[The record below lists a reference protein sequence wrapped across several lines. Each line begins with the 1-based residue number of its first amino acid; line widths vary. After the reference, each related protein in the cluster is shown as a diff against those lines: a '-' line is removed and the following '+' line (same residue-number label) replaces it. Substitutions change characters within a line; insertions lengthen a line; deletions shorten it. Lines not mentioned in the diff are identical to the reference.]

1 MEKRL
6 VQFLFLSAFALLS
19 FGCKSEFE
27 KIRASGDTDKIYTK
41 AFEYYEQEE
50 YLRAQTLLELIIPAY
65 RGKPELEKIY
75 FAYADTYYKLG
86 KYIMGNY
93 YFKNFASTF
102 PNSAQREEAD
112 FMAAYSNYM
121 MSPGYRLE
129 QTYTE
134 KAIDDLQLFAN
145 TYPNSPRLKECN
157 RLIDEMRLKLEKK
170 VFDEGVLYYNLRQ
183 YQAATTTFENL
194 LKDFPETS
202 NAEQV
207 RFYIAKANYLLAEN
221 SVVEKQEERY
231 KKTVAYAKDYLDK
244 FKGSDNYNEVK
255 SYYNNAV
262 KKLKSITNGRY
273 QDQSAGAGFQR

>member
-1 MEKRL
+1 M
-6 VQFLFLSAFALLS
+6 LS

-27 KIRASGDTDKIYTK
+27 KIRGSGDTDKMYTK
-41 AFEYYEQEE
+41 ALEYYEQGE
-50 YLRAQTLLELIIPAY
+50 YLRSQTLLELIIPAY

-75 FAYADTYYKLG
+75 YTYADTYYKLG
-86 KYIMGNY
+86 KYIMANY

-102 PNSAQREEAD
+102 PHSSQREEAD
-112 FMAAYSNYM
+112 FMAAYSNYQ
-121 MSPGYRLE
+121 MSPGFRLE

-134 KAIDDLQLFAN
+134 KAIDDLQLFVN
-145 TYPNSPRLKECN
+145 TYPSSPRLKESN

-170 VFDEGVLYYNLRQ
+170 NYEEGILYFNLRQ

-207 RFYIAKANYLLAEN
+207 RYHIAKANYLLAEN
-221 SVVEKQEERY
+221 SIFEKQEERY
-231 KKTVAYAKDYLDK
+231 KSTVAYSKDYLDK
-244 FKGSDNYNEVK
+244 FKDSDNYNEVK
-255 SYYNNAV
+255 SFYNNSV

-273 QDQSAGAGFQR
+273 QDQSAGAGR

>member
-1 MEKRL
+1 MKKRL
-6 VQFLFLSAFALLS
+6 FQSWLFLLAFTLLTAL
-19 FGCKSEFE
+19 GCKSEFE
-27 KIRASGDTDKIYTK
+27 KIRGSGDTDSIYAK
-41 AFEYYEQEE
+41 AFVYYEQEE

-75 FAYADTYYKLG
+75 FTYADTYYKLG

-112 FMAAYSNYM
+112 FMAAYCNYM
-121 MSPGYRLE
+121 MSPGFRLE

-134 KAIDDLQLFAN
+134 KAIDDFQLFAN
-145 TYPNSPRLKECN
+145 TYSSSPRLKEVN
-157 RLIDEMRLKLEKK
+157 RLIDEMRLKLEQK

-207 RFYIAKANYLLAEN
+207 RYYLAKANYLLAEN
-221 SVVEKQEERY
+221 SVFEKREERY
-231 KKTVAYAKDYLDK
+231 KKTVDYTKDYLGK
-244 FKGSDNYNEVK
+244 FKESDNYNEVK
-255 SYYNNAV
+255 SFYNNSV
-262 KKLKSITNGRY
+262 KQLKSITNGRY
-273 QDQSAGAGFQR
+273 QDQGAGAGR

>member
-1 MEKRL
+1 MKKRL
-6 VQFLFLSAFALLS
+6 VQLLLLSAFAMLS
-19 FGCKSEFE
+19 VSCKSEFE
-27 KIRASGDTDKIYTK
+27 KIRGSGDTDKMYSK
-41 AFEYYEQEE
+41 AFEYYAQEE

-75 FAYADTYYKLG
+75 FTYADTYYKLG
-86 KYIMGNY
+86 KYIMANY

-102 PNSAQREEAD
+102 PHSTQREEAD
-112 FMAAYSNYM
+112 FMAAYSNYQ

-134 KAIDDLQLFAN
+134 KAIDDFQLFVN
-145 TYPNSPRLKECN
+145 TYPNSPRLKESN

-170 VFDEGVLYYNLRQ
+170 NYEEGILYFNLRQ
-183 YQAATTTFENL
+183 YQAATTTLENL

-207 RFYIAKANYLLAEN
+207 RYHIAKATYLLAEN
-221 SVVEKQEERY
+221 SIFEKQEERY
-231 KKTVAYAKDYLDK
+231 KSTVDYSKDYLDK
-244 FKGSDNYNEVK
+244 FQGSSNYNEVK
-255 SYYNNAV
+255 SFYNNSV

-273 QDQSAGAGFQR
+273 QDQSAGAGR

>member
-1 MEKRL
+1 MKKRL
-6 VQFLFLSAFALLS
+6 VQILFLSAFAMLT

-27 KIRASGDTDKIYTK
+27 KIRGSGDTDKMYAK

-75 FAYADTYYKLG
+75 YTYADTYYKLG
-86 KYIMGNY
+86 KYIMANY

-102 PNSAQREEAD
+102 PHSPQREEAD
-112 FMAAYSNYM
+112 FMAAYSNYQ
-121 MSPGYRLE
+121 MSPGFRLE

-134 KAIDDLQLFAN
+134 KAIDDLQLFVN

-157 RLIDEMRLKLEKK
+157 MLIDQMRLKLEKK
-170 VFDEGVLYYNLRQ
+170 NFEEGILYFNLRQ

-207 RFYIAKANYLLAEN
+207 RYHIAKANYLLAEN
-221 SVVEKQEERY
+221 SIVEKQEERY
-231 KKTVAYAKDYLDK
+231 KQTVAYAKDYLEK
-244 FKGSDNYNEVK
+244 FQGTSNYDEVK
-255 SYYNNAV
+255 SFYNNSV

-273 QDQSAGAGFQR
+273 QDQGAGAGL

>member
-1 MEKRL
+1 MKKRL
-6 VQFLFLSAFALLS
+6 VQLLFLSAFAVLS

-27 KIRASGDTDKIYTK
+27 KIRGSGDTDKMYAK

-75 FAYADTYYKLG
+75 FTYADTYYKLG
-86 KYIMGNY
+86 KYIMANY
-93 YFKNFASTF
+93 YYKNFASTF
-102 PNSAQREEAD
+102 PHSPQREDAD
-112 FMAAYSNYM
+112 FMAAYSNYQ

-134 KAIDDLQLFAN
+134 KAVDDLQLFVN

-157 RLIDEMRLKLEKK
+157 MLIDQMRLKLEKK
-170 VFDEGVLYYNLRQ
+170 NYEEGILYFNLRQ
-183 YQAATTTFENL
+183 YHAATTTLENL

-207 RFYIAKANYLLAEN
+207 RYHIAKANYLLAEN
-221 SVVEKQEERY
+221 SVFEKQEERY
-231 KKTVAYAKDYLDK
+231 KQTVAYAKDYLEK
-244 FKGSDNYNEVK
+244 FKDNVNYNEVK
-255 SYYNNAV
+255 SFYNNSV

-273 QDQSAGAGFQR
+273 QDQGAGAGL